1 MNCDEK
7 IHYGLKNEYIFCPF
21 CDEQLNDISPKKEQC
36 CDNMSVMK
44 DISEMNVCS
53 SCGSVY
59 GYSDASEY
67 VDFYKSRHRMRR
79 KSVYH
84 RKYHIQNV
92 LINSRQKYEINIS
105 YDQQQKIE
113 KVFEEISQV
122 NHLVYENRKRMIS
135 INFILRKL
143 FSLMNKPYDMIPI
156 TESKKTL
163 KIYCEFWNKILIL
176 KGDEIH
182 RIINQ

>member
-44 DISEMNVCS
+44 DISEMNVCA
-53 SCGSVY
+53 SCGSVL
-59 GYSDASEY
+59 GYNIVKEY
-67 VDFYKSRHRMRR
+67 VDFYDNRHKIRR

-92 LINSRQKYEINIS
+92 LINLRQKHDIDVS

-113 KVFEEISQV
+113 KVFKEIGQV
-122 NHLVYENRKRMIS
+122 NDLVYENRKRMIS
-135 INFILRKL
+135 INSILRKL
-143 FSLMNKPYDMIPI
+143 FLLMNKPFDMIPI
-156 TESKKTL
+156 TKSKKTFENL
-163 KIYCEFWNKILIL
+163 L
-176 KGDEIH
+176 
-182 RIINQ
+182 